1 MCVHAGVSM
10 SALVCS
16 FQSDG
21 VSLKDGSGQ
30 CCHQP
35 FQGRGLSFA
44 MAPRFGNG
52 RGATRKLS

>member
-1 MCVHAGVSM
+1 MCVHAGVSVRV
-10 SALVCS
+10 LVYS

-30 CCHQP
+30 CCPRP
-35 FQGRGLSFA
+35 FQGRGLPFA

-52 RGATRKLS
+52 QGATKKLS